1 MLYGGL
7 FLLGGAVLLT
17 LNYFL
22 VRRSI
27 SVQPDVLQ
35 QRIELRLGRS
45 LFSFQAPQS
54 VDDEHLRQLLQQA
67 ASELR
72 AEALHELIVQSL
84 TALGAMAVVSV
95 GLGWLVAGRVLRP
108 LKKITGAARRLSE
121 ETLHERIGLHGPE
134 DELKV
139 LADTFDEMLDRLDG
153 AFDSQRRF
161 VANASH
167 ELRTPLSIIR
177 TELDVTQSNP
187 NPTLEEFV
195 AMADAVRQATDRSE
209 RLIDSLLMLAR
220 GKSLNLDHQI
230 VDLGPLALQVVAD
243 LERDAL
249 ASSVRVEIATRRAE
263 VRGDQVLLERLIQNL
278 VENAIRYN
286 RHGGWVEVSTAAR
299 EGEVRL
305 IVRNSG
311 TAIPADVV
319 DSLFEPFRRLG
330 PDRIRSSRGVGLGLA
345 IVRAVAEAHG
355 GTVAAMALAEGGL
368 EILVELPA
376 IAIPVGRS
384 MEMSIPRGAS

>member
-1 MLYGGL
+1 VRRVRFPRPTVRLRLTLLYGGL
-7 FLLGGAVLLT
+7 FLVGGAVLLT

-35 QRIELRLGRS
+35 ERIELRLGRS

-72 AEALHELIVQSL
+72 AEALHELIIQSL

-95 GLGWLVAGRVLRP
+95 GVGWLVAGRVLRP
-108 LKKITGAARRLSE
+108 LKKITVAARRLSE
-121 ETLHERIGLHGPE
+121 ETLHERIDLQGAE

-139 LADTFDEMLDRLDG
+139 LADTFDEMLDRLDA

-167 ELRTPLSIIR
+167 ELRTPLSIIPA
-177 TELDVTQSNP
+177 ELDVTLSNP
-187 NPTLEEFV
+187 HPTLEEFV
-195 AMADAVRQATDRSE
+195 AMADVVRQATDRSE

-220 GKSLNLDHQI
+220 GKSVNLDHQI
-230 VDLGPLALQVVAD
+230 VDLGPLASEVVAN
-243 LERDAL
+243 LEREAFT
-249 ASSVRVEIATRRAE
+249 SSIRVEIAFDRAE

-278 VENAIRYN
+278 LENAIRYN
-286 RHGGWVEVSTAAR
+286 RPGAGWRSRPGRRRVWFGSQFAIAEQRSARTSWIPCSSPFGASGRTASGRAVGSGWASPSSGPSRRLTAAPSPPPR
-299 EGEVRL
+299 STKVGW
-305 IVRNSG
+305 
-311 TAIPADVV
+311 
-319 DSLFEPFRRLG
+319 
-330 PDRIRSSRGVGLGLA
+330 RSS
-345 IVRAVAEAHG
+345 
-355 GTVAAMALAEGGL
+355 
-368 EILVELPA
+368 
-376 IAIPVGRS
+376 
-384 MEMSIPRGAS
+384 